1 MLPAPC
7 FGIVHAGCRTPLPDY
22 KNVTSLSLGL
32 IGNGSIG
39 ALIDAQ
45 GSVVWCCFPRFD
57 GDPVFCSLLGG
68 DSRGLRTGVFTF
80 ELEGVARIEQQYI
93 DDTPILVTR
102 LIDAKGGGVEIT
114 DFCPRYEDAGELFC
128 PRTLVRQVR
137 PIGGKPRVVVRLDP
151 AADYGCAKRPYAL
164 GAGQVSYAGDQ
175 ALRLTTDAATEAI
188 VGGEPFHFD
197 RTITMMFGLDDPD
210 VNLTGPAKVHFGISE
225 LTSFGTRMLERTTE
239 YWRGW
244 TRPLRAPS
252 EWRDA
257 VIRAAITLEL
267 NVYEPTGA
275 IIASMT
281 TSIPEAPDSG
291 RTWDY
296 RYCWPRDAFF
306 TADALYRLGDSRTVE
321 RYLSFLLGT
330 AGANDDAHLVPIYAV
345 DGKSIPDERIAKC
358 LSGYRGM
365 GPVHVGNK
373 ASEQAQHDLYG
384 EAVLTAESLFLNPA
398 SQAAANTRRPARS
411 GDTTSRLGGNR
422 KLLAR
427 LEAFGEHAARL
438 FEIPDAGL
446 WELRGAERVHTFSSV
461 MCWAACDR
469 LAKYAAALK
478 IPDREEYWRLWA
490 TQIHGVISR
499 RSWNVKL
506 NAFTATMDGDTL
518 DASLLLMPRL
528 GFVEAKDPRFLGTVA
543 AIEGQLKHGDFV
555 YRYVERDDFG
565 VPENAF
571 LVCTFW
577 YIEALAAI
585 GGVRREE
592 ARRLF
597 EKVLSARNQ
606 HGLLAEDLDPRTLE
620 QWGNFPQTY
629 CMAGIIDCALA
640 LSKTGSV

>member
-1 MLPAPC
+1 
-7 FGIVHAGCRTPLPDY
+7 
-22 KNVTSLSLGL
+22 
-32 IGNGSIG
+32 
-39 ALIDAQ
+39 
-45 GSVVWCCFPRFD
+45 
-57 GDPVFCSLLGG
+57 
-68 DSRGLRTGVFTF
+68 
-80 ELEGVARIEQQYI
+80 
-93 DDTPILVTR
+93 
-102 LIDAKGGGVEIT
+102 
-114 DFCPRYEDAGELFC
+114 
-128 PRTLVRQVR
+128 
-137 PIGGKPRVVVRLDP
+137 
-151 AADYGCAKRPYAL
+151 
-164 GAGQVSYAGDQ
+164 VSYAGDQ
-175 ALRLTTDAATEAI
+175 ALRLTTNGPIEAI
-188 VGGEPFHFD
+188 VGGEAFDVD
-197 RTITMMFGLDDPD
+197 RTFTMFFGLDDHRVD
-210 VNLTGPAKVHFGISE
+210 TLGLGGGYISSDE
-225 LTSFGTRMLERTTE
+225 IAGSSATMLERTTA

-244 TRPLRAPS
+244 ARPLRAPS

-321 RYLSFLLGT
+321 RYLSFLLKVAAT
-330 AGANDDAHLVPIYAV
+330 SDDAHLVPIYAV
-345 DGKSIPDERIAKC
+345 DGKSIPDERIAQC
-358 LSGYRGM
+358 LPGYRGM

-384 EAVLTAESLFLNPA
+384 EAVLTAESLFLNSRA
-398 SQAAANTRRPARS
+398 SEPGDPRNRPGAEPRIERSRR
-411 GDTTSRLGGNR
+411 
-422 KLLAR
+422 LLAR
-427 LEAFGEHAARL
+427 LEAFGEHAERL
-438 FEIPDAGL
+438 FEVPDAGL

-469 LAKYAAALK
+469 LAKYSAVLK
-478 IPDREEYWRLWA
+478 LADREKYWKSRA
-490 TQIHGVISR
+490 TQIHDVISR

-528 GFVEAKDPRFLGTVA
+528 GFIEAKDPRFLGTVA
-543 AIEGQLKHGDFV
+543 AIESQLKHGDFV

-585 GGVRREE
+585 GGTRREE

-640 LSKTGSV
+640 LSTSASV

>member
-1 MLPAPC
+1 VDASCPTL
-7 FGIVHAGCRTPLPDY
+7 FPD
-22 KNVTSLSLGL
+22 KELTSLSLGL

-39 ALIDAQ
+39 ALIDAR
-45 GSVVWCCFPRFD
+45 GAVAWCCFPRFD
-57 GDPVFCSLLGG
+57 GDPVFCSLLSG
-68 DSRGLRTGVFTF
+68 DSPGARTGVFTI
-80 ELEGVARIEQQYI
+80 ELEGVARIEQRYI

-102 LIDAKGGGVEIT
+102 LIDAKRGGVEIT
-114 DFCPRYEDAGELFC
+114 DFCPRLEADGKVFC
-128 PRTLVRQVR
+128 PRLLVRQVR
-137 PIGGKPRVVVRLDP
+137 RIGGKPRIVVHLDP
-151 AADYGCAKRPYAL
+151 AADYGCAKRPHTIA
-164 GAGQVSYAGDQ
+164 ADHVSYAGDQ
-175 ALRLTTDAATEAI
+175 ALRLTTNGPTEAI
-188 VGGEPFHFD
+188 VGGDAFD
-197 RTITMMFGLDDPD
+197 VDGTFTMIFGLDDHRVDKLGLP
-210 VNLTGPAKVHFGISE
+210 TGYLSSDEIAGSGA
-225 LTSFGTRMLERTTE
+225 TMLEGTTT

-244 TRPLRAPS
+244 TRLLRAPS
-252 EWRDA
+252 KWRDA

-306 TADALYRLGDSRTVE
+306 TTDALYRLGDTRAVE
-321 RYLSFLLGT
+321 RYLSFLLKV
-330 AGANDDAHLVPIYAV
+330 AAASDDAHLVPIYAV
-345 DGKSIPDERIAKC
+345 DGKSIPDERIAQC
-358 LSGYRGM
+358 LAGYRGM

-384 EAVLTAESLFLNPA
+384 EAVLTAESLFLNSPSEA
-398 SQAAANTRRPARS
+398 PRNAPRPPHHVDAISQLS
-411 GDTTSRLGGNR
+411 GNR

-438 FEIPDAGL
+438 FEVPDAGL

-469 LAKYAAALK
+469 LAKYSATLK
-478 IPDREEYWRLWA
+478 LTDREDYWRSRA
-490 TQIHGVISR
+490 THIHEVISR

-528 GFVEAKDPRFLGTVA
+528 GFIEANDPRFLGTVA
-543 AIEGQLKHGDFV
+543 AIESQLRHGDFV

-585 GGVRREE
+585 GGARREE